1 MKKQFLAAAMA
12 VTAFN
17 TNAAVMSGP
26 FKAVA
31 TCAAYASIAGYDSRI
46 TSAQKWA
53 AYGKSFTLYTKLGY
67 NEQGERLV
75 NAYASEFTNQVIS
88 SMNDVRKVKGSQ
100 EEVAVKLWVKNGC
113 AARIR

>member
-1 MKKQFLAAAMA
+1 MKKQSLAAAMA

-31 TCAAYASIAGYDSRI
+31 TCAAYASIAGYDSHI
-46 TSAQKWA
+46 TSVQKWA
-53 AYGKSFTLYTKLGY
+53 AYGKSFTLYTKLRL

-75 NAYASEFTNQVIS
+75 NVYTSEFTNQVIAA
-88 SMNDVRKVKGSQ
+88 MNDMRKVKGSQ
-100 EEVAVKLWVKNGC
+100 EEGAVKCKVVG
-113 AARIR
+113 